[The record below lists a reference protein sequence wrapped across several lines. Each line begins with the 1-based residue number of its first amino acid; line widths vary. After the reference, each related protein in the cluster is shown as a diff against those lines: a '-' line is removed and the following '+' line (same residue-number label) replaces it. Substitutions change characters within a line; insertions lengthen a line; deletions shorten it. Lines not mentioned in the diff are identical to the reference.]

1 MADPMTLAMVGA
13 AAGAMTNKKDP
24 LKGALLGAT
33 LGYGG
38 GTLAPGLLGA
48 GATQAASGAA
58 GAAGIQSGFGA
69 QLAGQGLLSAAP
81 AMSGGASPVAS
92 SLASQGMTA
101 APAMMST
108 AAAAPSIMSRLANPQ
123 TLMAG
128 AQLAGSMTPQQ
139 AQTVPGRVTPGQQ
152 IPMAFQPP
160 PMAMSQ
166 MGFPGMMRVS
176 DPLDDELGMFDVP
189 SFIRSQMQSGGDD
202 RKLGFFPAVRNRR

>member
-24 LKGALLGAT
+24 MKGALLGAT

-38 GTLAPGLLGA
+38 GTLAPGLLGT

-92 SLASQGMTA
+92 ALASQGMTA

-108 AAAAPSIMSRLANPQ
+108 AAAAPSMMSRLANPQ

-128 AQLAGSMTPQQ
+128 AQLAGAMGPQP
-139 AQTVPGRVTPGQQ
+139 AQTAPGRVTPGQP
-152 IPMAFQPP
+152 IPMAFQAP

-166 MGFPGMMRVS
+166 MTRAVPDVFGDEEIGIFGVPGMKRSRIV
-176 DPLDDELGMFDVP
+176 PGQLEEIFDYFP
-189 SFIRSQMQSGGDD
+189 S
-202 RKLGFFPAVRNRR
+202 RR

>member
-24 LKGALLGAT
+24 MKGALMGAA
-33 LGYGG
+33 LGG
-38 GTLAPGLLGA
+38 GGGLLAGGA
-48 GATQAASGAA
+48 
-58 GAAGIQSGFGA
+58 
-69 QLAGQGLLSAAP
+69 LAG
-81 AMSGGASPVAS
+81 GG
-92 SLASQGMTA
+92 
-101 APAMMST
+101 
-108 AAAAPSIMSRLANPQ
+108 AAAAPSTGLLAGMSPMGVQAAGGLTASAIPASGVAGGGALLAGGAPAAPGMMSRLANPQ

-128 AQLAGSMTPQQ
+128 AQLAGAMGPQP
-139 AQTVPGRVTPGQQ
+139 AQTAPGRVIPGQQ

>member
-24 LKGALLGAT
+24 MKGALMGAA
-33 LGYGG
+33 LGG
-38 GTLAPGLLGA
+38 GGGLLAGGALAGGA
-48 GATQAASGAA
+48 G
-58 GAAGIQSGFGA
+58 
-69 QLAGQGLLSAAP
+69 
-81 AMSGGASPVAS
+81 
-92 SLASQGMTA
+92 
-101 APAMMST
+101 
-108 AAAAPSIMSRLANPQ
+108 AAAAPSTGLLAGMSPMGVQAAGGLTASAIPAAVPGGGALLASGAQSAAAPSLMSRLANPQ

-139 AQTVPGRVTPGQQ
+139 TQTAPGRVTPGQQ
-152 IPMAFQPP
+152 IPMAFEAP

-166 MGFPGMMRVS
+166 MGFPGMLRVS

>member
-24 LKGALLGAT
+24 MKGALLGAT

-38 GTLAPGLLGA
+38 GTLAPGLLGT

-92 SLASQGMTA
+92 ALASQGMTA

-108 AAAAPSIMSRLANPQ
+108 AAAAPSMMSRLANPQ

-128 AQLAGSMTPQQ
+128 AQLAGAMGPQP
-139 AQTVPGRVTPGQQ
+139 AQTAPGRVTPGQP
-152 IPMAFQPP
+152 IPLAFQAP

-166 MGFPGMMRVS
+166 MTRAVPDVFGDEEIGIFGVPGMKRSRIV
-176 DPLDDELGMFDVP
+176 PGQLEEIFDYFP
-189 SFIRSQMQSGGDD
+189 S
-202 RKLGFFPAVRNRR
+202 RR